1 MKRARHLPL
10 FLLIAVFSAVAAQA
24 GVERVFNESFSVQPG
39 GDLVVYTSGGDI
51 EISDLVGEVVARTSG
66 GDIEVGHIDGPV
78 NLHTSGGDIEVRYAV
93 GDVKVHTSGGD
104 IEVVDAEGLVN
115 ASTSVGDIKIGR
127 VVGIL
132 HASTSGGNVSGAVAG
147 TFTGRCR
154 AEHQRRQRHGLGGR
168 GNWVSTRR
176 PN

>member
-39 GDLVVYTSGGDI
+39 GDLVVY
-51 EISDLVGEVVARTSG
+51 TSG

-115 ASTSVGDIKIGR
+115 ASTSGGDIKIGR